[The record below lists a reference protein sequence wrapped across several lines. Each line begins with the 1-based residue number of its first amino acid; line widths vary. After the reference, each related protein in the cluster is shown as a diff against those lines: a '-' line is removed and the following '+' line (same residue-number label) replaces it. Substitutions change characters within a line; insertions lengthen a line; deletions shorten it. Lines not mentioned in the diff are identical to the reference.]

1 MIFTD
6 TRHFVHE
13 GTGDYTSMTSN
24 QISLKNETELNAL
37 LELHSGSVKILYG
50 VLSESGR
57 DEWYEGNGPGRTRVY
72 RKTYPIRC
80 GMCRL
85 NADVAS

>member
-1 MIFTD
+1 
-6 TRHFVHE
+6 VHE

-37 LELHSGSVKILYG
+37 LESHSGSVKILYG
-50 VLSESGR
+50 VLLESGR

-80 GMCRL
+80 DMCRL

>member
-1 MIFTD
+1 
-6 TRHFVHE
+6 
-13 GTGDYTSMTSN
+13 MTSN

-37 LELHSGSVKILYG
+37 LESHSGSVKIC

-57 DEWYEGNGPGRTRVY
+57 DEWYEGNGLGRTRVY
-72 RKTYPIRC
+72 RKTFPIRC

-85 NADVAS
+85 NADVAR